1 MKPIFDVSE
10 LQHGDHVCL
19 LHRSAAEQKDT
30 LIAFI
35 KEGITRHERCVY
47 IVDEV
52 LDPELKS
59 VLADGGLD
67 LLRLRQE
74 GGLQILNRYETFLRY
89 ARFEPILMV
98 ELLEQT
104 LKGTLASDFAG
115 LRVIADMSWALSIG
129 CDQLIAFEAMLNE
142 YLPKWKMTYLCQYS
156 RTRFASHILV
166 DVLRTHPVAIV
177 DGQVCPNFYYEHSAL
192 MLGKEGSAGR
202 VDWMTNRLRQ
212 TSTLLKGCKY

>member
-1 MKPIFDVSE
+1 MRPIFDLSE
-10 LQHGDHVCL
+10 VQHGDHVCL
-19 LHRSAAEQKDT
+19 LHRSPAEQKDS

-47 IVDEV
+47 IADEV

-74 GGLQILNRYETFLRY
+74 GSLQILNRYETFLRY
-89 ARFEPILMV
+89 ARFEPILML

-104 LKGTLASDFAG
+104 LKGTLSSDYAG

-129 CDQLIAFEAMLNE
+129 CDQLIAFEAMLND
-142 YLPKWKMTYLCQYS
+142 YLPKWKITYLCQYNRS
-156 RTRFASHILV
+156 RFAPHILV
-166 DVLRTHPVAIV
+166 DILRTHPIAIV
-177 DGQVCPNFYYEHSAL
+177 DGQVCPNVYYEHPGL

-202 VDWMTNRLRQ
+202 VDWMTNMLRQ
-212 TSTLLKGCKY
+212 TSTLLKGCKC